1 MISKVETHMKK
12 TALFAFLSVLI
23 VSFVHSQSL
32 VELSKRE
39 KARREGLKGK
49 NAVVVT
55 NEDLAKVKKKP
66 AVEVVL
72 PEPPMEE
79 SAVEGEEF
87 ATEEEIP
94 SETQEEALTDEET
107 TEEATPQEPAAKIET
122 LPQLPQQTALSEE
135 EFKKKKAEFE
145 DKWNKAAEMVELLTL
160 KMNGLWQEFYSLD
173 DMTARDRIQQ
183 QISETYDKLVKAQ
196 VDETRAREELDNFI
210 ANSKREGVPEI
221 WIK

>member
-1 MISKVETHMKK
+1 MKK
-12 TALFAFLSVLI
+12 FALFAFFSFLI
-23 VSFVHSQSL
+23 VSFLHSQSL

-39 KARREGLKGK
+39 KARRESLKGK
-49 NAVVVT
+49 TAVVVT
-55 NEDLAKVKKKP
+55 NDDLAKVKKKP
-66 AVEVVL
+66 AVVVSQ
-72 PEPPMEE
+72 PETAPEE
-79 SAVEGEEF
+79 PAVEGEEPV
-87 ATEEEIP
+87 AEEEVP
-94 SETQEEALTDEET
+94 PETQQEEAV
-107 TEEATPQEPAAKIET
+107 TEEAAPEQAQEPAAKVET
-122 LPQLPQQTALSEE
+122 LPQLPQQPTLSEQ

-173 DMTARDRIQQ
+173 DMTARDKIQQ

-196 VDETRAREELDNFI
+196 VEETKAREELDTFI